1 MSPEQ
6 LFEYHDGL
14 HLRDTLLWF
23 DASAPRQLSF
33 ISHANVPGAS
43 GHQKVLATDLTVQ
56 LLRAVGAAHGRGRRA
71 HEPQALVS
79 PYGRPF
85 SLGQL
90 SLELF
95 PSGYVLG
102 GASLLVTH
110 QDRTIVYAGNI
121 NPRKSPLVDRL
132 EARACDV
139 LVLACPFGRRR
150 YVFPPL
156 EQVTD
161 ALVRF
166 VTDTLKRGVTPVL
179 LCAPLG
185 EAQLVLH
192 ALARAGLPSHAHRQ
206 IFAATRVY
214 QKAGLPLGE
223 LRRFST
229 TGEPAALVWPIRLH
243 GSPAL
248 ERLGQTRRAL
258 VSGLALDEEAG
269 KQMGCEATF
278 AISAHADYPAHLEY
292 VRACEPRH
300 VVLST
305 GANREIQEDLEALGL
320 KVSTV
325 GRPQQMSLF

>member
-1 MSPEQ
+1 MSPET
-6 LFEYHDGL
+6 LFEYQDGL
-14 HLRDTLLWF
+14 HLRETLLWF
-23 DASAPRQLSF
+23 DASTPRQLCF

-43 GHQKVLATDLTVQ
+43 GHQKVLATDKTVQ

-95 PSGYVLG
+95 PSGYILG
-102 GASLLVTH
+102 AASLLVTH
-110 QDRTIVYAGNI
+110 RDRRIVYAGNI
-121 NPRKSPLVDRL
+121 NPSKSPLVDRL
-132 EARACDV
+132 EARSCDV
-139 LVLACPFGRRR
+139 LVLSCPFGSRR

-156 EQVTD
+156 EQATE

-166 VTDTLKRGVTPVL
+166 AKDSLNRGETPVL
-179 LCAPLG
+179 LCSPLG

-192 ALARAGLPSHAHRQ
+192 ALSRAEIPSHAHRE

-214 QKAGLPLGE
+214 QDAGLSLGAV
-223 LRRFST
+223 RRFSAG
-229 TGEPAALVWPIRLH
+229 GEPAALVWPIRLH
-243 GSPAL
+243 GSAAL
-248 ERLGQTRRAL
+248 GRLSHTRRAL
-258 VSGLALDEEAG
+258 VSGLALDQDAC
-269 KQMGCEATF
+269 KQMGCEAAF
-278 AISAHADYPAHLEY
+278 AISAHGDYPAHLEY

-300 VVLST
+300 VVLSQ
-305 GANREIQEDLEALGL
+305 GANRELREDLEALGL